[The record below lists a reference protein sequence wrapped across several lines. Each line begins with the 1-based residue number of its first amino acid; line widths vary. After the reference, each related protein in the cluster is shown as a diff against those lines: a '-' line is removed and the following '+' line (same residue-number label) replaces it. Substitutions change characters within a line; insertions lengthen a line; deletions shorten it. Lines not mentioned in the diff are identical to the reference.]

1 MTGDARPRSGVR
13 ALRVSAADV
22 ARRAGVSAATVS
34 YALNGKP
41 GVSAEVRARVL
52 ATAAELGH
60 SLDRYERAVEPEPS
74 RVLGLVLTDISNP
87 FYSEFS
93 AGTIDIA
100 RDRGYEVFVAH
111 TQESS
116 PTLDTVVRTMIA
128 RRVDGMVLTSLHTD
142 DGDAIRTLRRAGMP
156 FVQVTRRIPGLRA
169 DFIGVDETALSADIL
184 RHLLGHGYTDLAII
198 TGPRSSSSSAERART
213 FAATAAELGVP
224 LPAHRRFI
232 AFLNAE
238 GGRRV
243 AQHLVDA
250 DDVPRAIAC
259 GSDAIASGVIGTLRE
274 HDLRVP
280 DDVAVTGID
289 GVFPGA
295 SMLAELTTVA
305 LARRTMAR
313 IAVEQLIRRIDG
325 HGGGALDETVPHT
338 LRIGTSCGCPRSLMT
353 VPRRPPRAAGAR

>member
-1 MTGDARPRSGVR
+1 M
-13 ALRVSAADV
+13 RVSAADV

-41 GVSAEVRARVL
+41 GVSAEMRARVL

-60 SLDRYERAVEPEPS
+60 SLERYERAREPEPS
-74 RVLGLVLTDISNP
+74 RVLGLILTDISNP

-100 RDRGYEVFVAH
+100 RARGYEVFVAH

-128 RRVDGMVLTSLHTD
+128 RRVDGMLLTSLHTD

-169 DFIGVDETALSADIL
+169 DFIGVDETALSGDIL
-184 RHLLGHGYTDLAII
+184 RHLLGHGYADLAIV

-305 LARRTMAR
+305 LARRTIAR

-325 HGGGALDETVPHT
+325 CGGSALDETVPHT
-338 LRIGTSCGCPRSLMT
+338 LRIGTSCGCPRSLTT
-353 VPRRPPRAAGAR
+353 VPRRTHRPVGAR